1 MISSILRVFSQPS
14 CPSKHIDFIKLI
26 LLVRLLMYV
35 IELNKHLINFR
46 YSNLVGGLEYLLFS
60 IIFLIYGLSSFPLTN
75 IFQRGWNH
83 QPVSVLWIT
92 FRRSRWPTSRMN
104 IFCFRFPRGA
114 GRGPAAISNLKKPAW
129 FWANF
134 VSCK

>member
-75 IFQRGWNH
+75 IFQDG
-83 QPVSVLWIT
+83 
-92 FRRSRWPTSRMN
+92 
-104 IFCFRFPRGA
+104 
-114 GRGPAAISNLKKPAW
+114 
-129 FWANF
+129 
-134 VSCK
+134 